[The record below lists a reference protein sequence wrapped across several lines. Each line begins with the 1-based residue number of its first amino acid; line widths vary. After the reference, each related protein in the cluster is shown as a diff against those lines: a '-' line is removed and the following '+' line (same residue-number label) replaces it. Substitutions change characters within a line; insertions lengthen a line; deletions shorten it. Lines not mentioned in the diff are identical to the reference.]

1 VTGDVEKVPRLS
13 RLALVLSLT
22 AGLLG
27 VGAAAASPA
36 QAAAPSLRY
45 YGAQLHALWS
55 GNTPADVSRQLDL
68 LAGMHANSARVDVA
82 WSSLQT
88 GGRGTINTSYRDRID
103 QLVAGARARGISLV
117 LTLNET
123 PCWAS
128 AAPASLK
135 LACTGSYWNRG
146 VTRYP
151 PTNVAD
157 YAWAARWVA
166 ARYGTRVAALEL
178 WNEPNY
184 NHDGY
189 SPLIATDRAATYA
202 AMVRAAYPAAKAAAP
217 ALPVLVGA
225 LSFGDDTFLKALY
238 ARGIGRVHDGISVHP
253 YNEWRAPG
261 AAHDARYYMYDYVQG
276 LTAIHAAMLAAGDRS
291 PVWITELGWTTCAL
305 GTGRWCVTQQQQASY
320 VAAAAT
326 MAARWP
332 WVRAF
337 IAYNLR
343 DKGTNPADSEHNF
356 GLVRRDYT
364 PKPALSTLR
373 TAFAA
378 LSVASAT
385 DPAAASA
392 MRLPAPTPLLWRV
405 PLARPAYAWTPPTPD
420 PTGSAPAE

>member
-1 VTGDVEKVPRLS
+1 MRVFRAS
-13 RLALVLSLT
+13 RTAVALSLT
-22 AGLLG
+22 AALVA
-27 VGAAAASPA
+27 VGTVGASPA
-36 QAAAPSLRY
+36 QAATPTLRY
-45 YGAQLHALWS
+45 YGVQLHALWS
-55 GNTPADVSRQLDL
+55 QNTPTDVTRQLDL
-68 LAGMHANSARVDVA
+68 LAGLHANSARVDVA

-88 GGRGTINTSYRDRID
+88 GGRGTINASYRDRID

-117 LTLNET
+117 FTLNET

-135 LACTGSYWNRG
+135 LSCTGAYWDRG

-151 PTNVAD
+151 PVQVAD

-166 ARYGTRVAALEL
+166 ARYGTRIAALEL

-184 NHDGY
+184 NSGTY

-202 AMVRAAYPAAKAAAP
+202 SMVRAAYPAVKAAAP

-225 LSFGDDTFLKALY
+225 LSFGDDVFLKALY
-238 ARGIGRVHDGISVHP
+238 AHGIGLAHDGISVHP

-261 AAHDARYYMYDYVQG
+261 APHDARYYKYDYVQG
-276 LTAIHAAMLAAGDRS
+276 LAAVHNAMLAAGDRT
-291 PVWITELGWTTCAL
+291 PVWVTELGWTTCTI

-320 VAAAAT
+320 VAQAAA

-332 WVRAF
+332 WVRGF
-337 IAYNLR
+337 MVYNLR
-343 DKGTNPADSEHNF
+343 DKGINPAETEHNF

-364 PKPALSTLR
+364 PKPALAGLR

-378 LSVASAT
+378 I
-385 DPAAASA
+385 AAAGSA
-392 MRLPAPTPLLWRV
+392 PTTAAAVRLPAPSPQLWRV
-405 PLARPAYAWTPPTPD
+405 PMSRPAYAWTSSTD
-420 PTGSAPAE
+420 